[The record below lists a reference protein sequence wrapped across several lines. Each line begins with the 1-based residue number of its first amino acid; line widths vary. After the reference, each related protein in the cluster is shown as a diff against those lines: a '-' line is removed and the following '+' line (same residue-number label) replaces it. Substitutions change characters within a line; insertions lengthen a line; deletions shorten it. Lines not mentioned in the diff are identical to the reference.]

1 MNSFATFSELLVQK
15 NLLPKEVID
24 ATIAEAQSS
33 GVSFEETLATKKL
46 LSEEDIAKVK
56 AEYTGLTVKDL
67 ADVAFDQQT
76 VETIPQDVAEH
87 YKVVAFAIADD
98 AISVGVLDPMDY
110 QAMEAVEF
118 LAKERRKSVQ
128 FFVITRSTF
137 LNAFKKYRMLGK
149 EVTSVVKEAE
159 EQMTGPE
166 KLISDEEKKM
176 EDVIRSAPVSKIAT
190 MILRFAVDN
199 KASDI
204 HIEPLNET
212 KTRIRYRIDGDLRTS
227 LTLPSNLHLA
237 LTSRFKVLANLKL
250 DETRVPQDGRIRFEG
265 GGSSVDLRVS
275 TMPLQGRE
283 KIVMRVL
290 DTTRGAP
297 QLEKLGFRPMYVKI
311 MQRNIDKPH
320 GMFLITG
327 PTGSGKSTT
336 LYAALNSVNA
346 EDINIVTLEDPVEYQ
361 LPGINQSQVN
371 SDVGYTFASGLRSI
385 LRQDPDVIMVGEIRD
400 EETASLSVQAGLT
413 GHLVFSTL
421 HTNDALGALP
431 RLVDMH
437 VQPFLLVST
446 LNLVMAQ
453 RLVRTLCEK
462 CKEPTELPQ
471 NIVDEINKVLQGVPP
486 EILNDQFPDGK
497 VVLKANKPKGCAR
510 CGNSGYKGRTTVV
523 EFIEM
528 TPQLQKIVVDGNNP
542 DKVRA
547 EVKRQGQASMRED
560 GMLKVAAGLTSMEE
574 VIAATTGL
582 GEE

>member
-1 MNSFATFSELLVQK
+1 MNDILTFADLLLAKQM
-15 NLLPKEVID
+15 
-24 ATIAEAQSS
+24 
-33 GVSFEETLATKKL
+33 ATKEQITAL
-46 LSEEDIAKVK
+46 EELAREHETSLEEELVTGKIMTEDQIANLK
-56 AEYTGLTVKDL
+56 AEHAKLTVKDL
-67 ADVAFDQQT
+67 ADVAFDQQM

-87 YKVVAFAIADD
+87 YKV
-98 AISVGVLDPMDY
+98 ISFGVEGNTLLVGVEDPLDY

-118 LAKERRKSVQ
+118 LAKERRQPVT
-128 FFVITRSTF
+128 FFVITRTNF
-137 LNAFKKYRMLGK
+137 LNALKKYRMLGK

-159 EQMTGPE
+159 QQMTAPE
-166 KLISDEEKKM
+166 KALSEEEKKM
-176 EDVIRSAPVSKIAT
+176 EEVIRSAPVSKIAN

-204 HIEPLNET
+204 HIEPLDET
-212 KTRIRYRIDGDLRTS
+212 KTRVRYRIDGDLRTS
-227 LTLPSNLHLA
+227 LSLPGNLHPA
-237 LTSRFKVLANLKL
+237 LVSRFKVMANLKI
-250 DETRVPQDGRIRFEG
+250 DENRVPQDGRIRFEG
-265 GGSSVDLRVS
+265 GGTIVDLRVS
-275 TMPLQGRE
+275 TLPLQGRE

-290 DTTRGAP
+290 DTTKGAP
-297 QLEKLGFRPMYVKI
+297 QLAKLGFRPMYVQI

-346 EDINIVTLEDPVEYQ
+346 EDINIVTLEDPVEYR

-371 SDVGYTFASGLRSI
+371 SEVGFTFASGLRSI

-400 EETASLSVQAGLT
+400 GETASLAVQAGLT

-421 HTNDALGALP
+421 HTNDAFGAIP
-431 RLVDMH
+431 RLIDMD

-471 NIVDEINKVLQGVPP
+471 NMVDEITKVLKGVP
-486 EILNDQFPDGK
+486 EAILKDQFPDGN
-497 VVLKANKPKGCAR
+497 VVIKANKAKGCAR
-510 CGNSGYKGRTTVV
+510 CGNTGYKGRTTVA

-528 TPQLQKIVVDGNNP
+528 TPQLQKIVTEGNDP
-542 DKVRA
+542 GKVRD
-547 EVKRQGQASMRED
+547 EINRQGQSNMRED
-560 GMLKVAAGLTSMEE
+560 GILKVAAGITTMEE
-574 VIAATTGL
+574 VIAATSGL
-582 GEE
+582 AEE